1 MKTQDKI
8 KLKAGYTSDY
18 LGFGT
23 YKNYT
28 LLVAVANYSSNGV
41 VNANARFLLSE
52 DVSAEDKKRRL
63 RGEGGFM
70 TAVCTGDFAE
80 AFKRADGSNR
90 DALIQGLTN
99 NEIEL

>member
-1 MKTQDKI
+1 MSTQKI
-8 KLKAGYTSDY
+8 ELKGGYTNDY
-18 LGFGT
+18 LPFGS

-28 LLVAVANYSSNGV
+28 LLVAIANYSTNDVCNS
-41 VNANARFLLSE
+41 NARFFLAE
-52 DVSAEDKKRRL
+52 DITAEDKLRRL

-70 TAVCTGDFAE
+70 SAVCKGDFAE

-90 DALIQGLTN
+90 AALIQGLTN